1 MIRGLKHLPYEDG
14 LRELGLFSLQEGWF
28 QGDLIAALQ
37 YLKKTFRKAGEGLFI
52 TAGSLKMRGTDSK
65 LEEGRFR
72 LDTRKK
78 IFTVRVLRLWDRLS
92 KDVVDAPTLEAFQGQ
107 AG

>member
-1 MIRGLKHLPYEDG
+1 MLEKVQRRTTYMIRGLKHLPYKDG

-37 YLKKTFRKAGEGLFI
+37 YLKKTFRKAGEGHFI
-52 TAGSLKMRGTDSK
+52 TAASLKMRGTDSK
-65 LEEGRFR
+65 H
-72 LDTRKK
+72 
-78 IFTVRVLRLWDRLS
+78 
-92 KDVVDAPTLEAFQGQ
+92 VVDAPTLEAFQGQ